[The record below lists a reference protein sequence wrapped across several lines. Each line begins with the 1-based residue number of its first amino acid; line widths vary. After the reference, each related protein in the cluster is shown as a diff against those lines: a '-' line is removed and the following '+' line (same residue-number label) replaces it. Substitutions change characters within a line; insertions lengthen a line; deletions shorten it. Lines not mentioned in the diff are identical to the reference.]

1 MGVPLLDLKAQYA
14 SIKHEVE
21 PAVHEV
27 LDSQYFIL
35 GPKVVELEKQVAEYS
50 QAKHA
55 IGVSSGTDALLISL
69 MADGIGEGD
78 EVITTPFSF
87 FATAGCITRT
97 GAKPV
102 FVDIDPVTFNM
113 DPGKVE
119 SAINERTKAII
130 PIHLYGQMADMDPI
144 MDIAKRHQLTV
155 IEDGAQAIGAEY
167 KGKRA
172 GSVGHYGCF
181 SFFPSKN
188 LGGAGDG
195 GMVVTNDDALA
206 EKLRIFRVHGGKPK
220 YFHRVIGGNFRL
232 DAIQA
237 AVLLVKLQH
246 LDSWTESRQ
255 KNADTY
261 RKLFTE
267 AGVVAEKGDCLKNG
281 CANWPDCEIVG
292 SDKVILPDDLDNRR
306 HIYNQFVIRLDKRDE
321 LREVLKEK
329 GIGHEVY
336 YPVPFHMQDCFA
348 YLNYKQGDFPASE
361 CAAATTL
368 ALPIYPELTLEQMQ
382 EVVDAIVEFVR
393 K

>member
-14 SIKHEVE
+14 TIKDEVV
-21 PAVHEV
+21 PAIAEV
-27 LDSQYFIL
+27 MESQYFIL

-50 QAKHA
+50 QTKHA

-69 MADGIGEGD
+69 MAEGIGHGD
-78 EVITTPFSF
+78 EVVTTPFSF
-87 FATAGCITRT
+87 FATAGCITRV
-97 GAKPV
+97 GATPV

-113 DPGKVE
+113 DPDKLE

-144 MDIAKRHQLTV
+144 MDIANRHNLAV

-167 KGKRA
+167 KGRRA

-195 GMVVTNDDALA
+195 GMVVTNDDERAD
-206 EKLRIFRVHGGKPK
+206 KLRILRAHGGKPK
-220 YFHRVIGGNFRL
+220 YYHRFIGGNFRL
-232 DAIQA
+232 DALQA
-237 AVLLVKLQH
+237 AILIVKLRH
-246 LDSWTESRQ
+246 LDGWTKRRQ
-255 KNADTY
+255 ENADTY
-261 RKLFTE
+261 RKLFMETGLVMDASE
-267 AGVVAEKGDCLKNG
+267 DFHGG
-281 CANWPDCEIVG
+281 CQSWSNCSIKSSG
-292 SDKVILPDDLDNRR
+292 KLTLPDDLDDRR
-306 HIYNQFVIRLDKRDE
+306 HIYNQFVIRLDRRDE
-321 LREVLKEK
+321 LREVLKGK

-348 YLNYKQGDFPASE
+348 YLNYRKGDFPASE

-368 ALPIYPELTLEQMQ
+368 ALPIYPELTLDQMK
-382 EVVDAIVEFVR
+382 EVVEAISEFVR
-393 K
+393 E